1 VETQTEGPEQE
12 DVAEADPGVVPR
24 RVRWSIL
31 AVMVL
36 LGLSRS
42 PYLFTHGRFWAE
54 EGVLHFRYM
63 YLKPFPQDI
72 LYIQTRTGYY
82 NLFADVGT
90 WVASNFSLLR
100 APLVTVWFS
109 FGLVVTLVWVSLA
122 WPSDLLSTA
131 RAKIAAAVLL
141 VVGTLAL
148 TEVWVNTIN
157 AQTYLALLTVLLLF
171 VRVDEIR
178 RPRYAVG
185 ICLLVIAGMSGLYSV
200 ALAPLFFI
208 SALWDRKVRRWGFAA
223 AIGGAALI
231 QAVVF
236 LKSRSSGTVAESK
249 TAIPALGDVYRSV
262 AGWQVTGLLL
272 RQNTTTRLVGQT
284 RHGTG
289 NGALIIGVLAVLLF
303 GLLGLLLWKA
313 PKRRVT
319 ALLVGA
325 LLITEVLVLVG
336 DLAGEA
342 GGRYAVVPVGILTLM
357 LIYGATTSSPPPLR
371 WAGVAVLG
379 LVLLVG
385 LSQFWTE
392 RPKNL
397 RCIDCPNW
405 TAEVAAHE
413 QDPEHGLQIWPYDRP
428 KPWLLLFPAASER
441 GVGVPTGPSVD
452 VFGLSRPCVPGG
464 PSPTNGDGPV
474 APASDSCPVQ
484 RSTPASGG

>member
-1 VETQTEGPEQE
+1 M
-12 DVAEADPGVVPR
+12 VPR

-36 LGLSRS
+36 VGLSRS

-63 YLKPFPQDI
+63 YTKPFPQDI
-72 LYIQTRTGYY
+72 LYVQTRTGYY
-82 NLFADVGT
+82 NFFADGGT
-90 WVASNFSLLR
+90 WVASNFSLIR
-100 APLVTVWFS
+100 APLFTVWFS

-131 RAKIAAAVLL
+131 WAKNAAAVLL

-178 RPRYAVG
+178 RLGSAVG
-185 ICLLVIAGMSGLYSV
+185 VCLLVIAGMSGLYSV

-231 QAVVF
+231 QAAVF
-236 LKSRSSGTVAESK
+236 LNSRSSGTVAESK
-249 TAIPALGDVYRSV
+249 TAIPALGDAYRTI

-272 RQNTTTRLVGQT
+272 RQNATSRLVSQA
-284 RHGTG
+284 RTG
-289 NGALIIGVLAVLLF
+289 AGSGGWIIGVLAVLLF
-303 GLLGLLLWKA
+303 GLLGVLLWKA
-313 PKRRVT
+313 PKRHVT

-325 LLITEVLVLVG
+325 LLITEVLVLIG
-336 DLAGEA
+336 GLGGEA

-357 LIYGATTSSPPPLR
+357 LIYGTTVSSPPRLR
-371 WAGVAVLG
+371 WAAVAVLG

-405 TAEVAAHE
+405 KAEVAAHE
-413 QDPEHGLQIWPYDRP
+413 QDPKDELQIWPYDRP
-428 KPWLLLFPAASER
+428 KPWMLPLPAGPAR
-441 GVGVPTGPSVD
+441 GVVVPGGPSVD
-452 VFGLSRPCVPGG
+452 VFGLSRPCASDG
-464 PSPTNGDGPV
+464 PSPTDGNGQV
-474 APASDSCPVQ
+474 ALASESCPAQ